1 MIARP
6 PSFTRTATLFPDT
19 TLFRSTKSGSSYS
32 AKAERGQFLATDAP
46 DVIIFRL
53 TNGTL
58 VNDAPGYRTP
68 RVLTFTS
75 HDLPINLP
83 KFETFRARGGRNLER
98 TLPEL
103 VRYSRSEEHTS
114 ELQSLMRI
122 SYAVFCLKKK
132 TNQHTY
138 ITTRNITQN

>member
-103 VRYSRSEEHTS
+103 VRYSRDPGASEEVRDTS
-114 ELQSLMRI
+114 RAEFHFRI
-122 SYAVFCLKKK
+122 AEEIGSASCRERVG
-132 TNQHTY
+132 TY
-138 ITTRNITQN
+138 L